1 MTACVGWP
9 VWDLNSNRRGVAE
22 AALRWREGR
31 FPLAAEPCSSLH
43 PSIMIMMMSTAII
56 IINVIAFFHFIDDC
70 HVFIYQFFL
79 VIIIV

>member
-1 MTACVGWP
+1 MGWP
-9 VWDLNSNRRGVAE
+9 VWALNSNRRGVAE

-56 IINVIAFFHFIDDC
+56 IINVIFSILLI
-70 HVFIYQFFL
+70 V
-79 VIIIV
+79 VIIVMSFFMSMYFL